1 MWTDQ
6 QLVLASGNRGKLRE
20 FSNLFKDFGTEVV
33 PQSDLGIESPEET
46 GLSFIE
52 NALLKA
58 RHASAVAHLPA
69 MADDSGLGNACTGW
83 RTGALFSAI
92 RWCSCH

>member
-20 FSNLFKDFGTEVV
+20 FSKLFDNLGTEVT

-58 RHASAVAHLPA
+58 RHAAALTNLPA
-69 MADDSGLGNACTGW
+69 MADDSD
-83 RTGALFSAI
+83 
-92 RWCSCH
+92 